1 MIIARYFVAILVLW
15 GVSQVSL
22 AEDRSL
28 SKQYAS
34 CMDKADVIT
43 FDRIEC
49 YGAESG
55 RQDVRL
61 NKTYKEI
68 MAKLASGR
76 KKELQEVQRAWIK
89 YRDAK
94 CNFYYG
100 GSEGGSMEHE
110 IGSSCFMFETAL
122 RAKELESLK
131 D

>member
-1 MIIARYFVAILVLW
+1 MQQFTGNYTFW
-15 GVSQVSL
+15 YESSQL
-22 AEDRSL
+22 ALRQQLAQNKKAED
-28 SKQYAS
+28 
-34 CMDKADVIT
+34 
-43 FDRIEC
+43 
-49 YGAESG
+49 
-55 RQDVRL
+55 
-61 NKTYKEI
+61 
-68 MAKLASGR
+68 R

-131 D
+131 N